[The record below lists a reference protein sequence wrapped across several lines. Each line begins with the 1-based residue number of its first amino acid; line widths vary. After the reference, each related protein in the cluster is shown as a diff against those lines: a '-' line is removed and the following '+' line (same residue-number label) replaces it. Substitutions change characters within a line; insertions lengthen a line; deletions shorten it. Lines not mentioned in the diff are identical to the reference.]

1 VHAAEVAL
9 PVATGALAPS
19 QADWRNTKTLFQAML
34 GAFNAHHAAPARCAR
49 NCDPNEPQNP
59 NTARPTIL
67 NHQASPA
74 TLRCAA
80 TTGR

>member
-34 GAFNAHHAAPARCAR
+34 GALNAHHAAPARCA
-49 NCDPNEPQNP
+49 PQL
-59 NTARPTIL
+59 RP
-67 NHQASPA
+67 
-74 TLRCAA
+74 
-80 TTGR
+80 